1 MEYQRNLPDA
11 RMVNTPTRLWISKLL
26 RPRADLLHNRRVLRS
41 QLVVRNGFSRLLLGH
56 ILTGNNLPR
65 TNGRRLAPENFVIKR
80 LSAELRGC
88 GFNPST
94 VSLLSDTYSG
104 FTRLRHTLLRACA
117 RRKRTEAIATRV
129 YADDF

>member
-65 TNGRRLAPENFVIKR
+65 TNGRRLAPENFCDQAIKFR
-80 LSAELRGC
+80 IAWLRVQSVNRELA
-88 GFNPST
+88 
-94 VSLLSDTYSG
+94 L
-104 FTRLRHTLLRACA
+104 
-117 RRKRTEAIATRV
+117 
-129 YADDF
+129 

>member
-11 RMVNTPTRLWISKLL
+11 RMVNTPTGLWISKLL

-56 ILTGNNLPR
+56 GLTGNKLPR

-80 LSAELRGC
+80 SSAELRWLRIQSVNRELALTLTVGSLVYVTLSSEHALAVKKPRQSRR
-88 GFNPST
+88 GST
-94 VSLLSDTYSG
+94 LP
-104 FTRLRHTLLRACA
+104 
-117 RRKRTEAIATRV
+117 
-129 YADDF
+129 